1 MDLTQKKLSKAE
13 WEAIEVPLP
22 SQEKEILELVKMGY
36 DNVNIK
42 QNNALS
48 LLMFMKIIKNFELY
62 HRYFYNLYFKSL
74 IDNLIKYLK
83 YF

>member
-36 DNVNIK
+36 DNVNI
-42 QNNALS
+42 N
-48 LLMFMKIIKNFELY
+48 LLA
-62 HRYFYNLYFKSL
+62 
-74 IDNLIKYLK
+74 
-83 YF
+83 

>member
-62 HRYFYNLYFKSL
+62 HRYFYNLYLKSPP
-74 IDNLIKYLK
+74 
-83 YF
+83 